1 MSCDKMAKCEL
12 EYDRIYLENAARSHD
27 LKPIVNLTRQIL
39 VAACSLIFGVDKSI
53 VAARR
58 ISFELSWRLLGHQT
72 FTARGWVGRMFPYQ

>member
-12 EYDRIYLENAARSHD
+12 NYNQIYLENAATRHA
-27 LKPIVNLTRQIL
+27 LNPIVNLTRKLL
-39 VAACSLIFGVDKSI
+39 VTACSLIFGVDKSI
-53 VAARR
+53 IAARR